1 MAQNGQ
7 DSRVA
12 PLATEVHVLTQ
23 QPFLLHAQ
31 LLQDAGR
38 RDVLVVDGRPN
49 SAQLGL
55 SKSASTMARAASLS
69 HALKEKQPRISTN
82 TAPAVLR
89 NNLLDAMLRK
99 FDDPTVEALW
109 RV

>member
-49 SAQLGL
+49 SVQLGL
-55 SKSASTMARAASLS
+55 SKSASTMARAASVA
-69 HALKEKQPRISTN
+69 HPR
-82 TAPAVLR
+82 P
-89 NNLLDAMLRK
+89 
-99 FDDPTVEALW
+99 
-109 RV
+109 

>member
-31 LLQDAGR
+31 LLQDAAR

-49 SAQLGL
+49 SVQLGL
-55 SKSASTMARAASLS
+55 SKSGVHDGSGRFGGIPEAP
-69 HALKEKQPRISTN
+69 EWKQ
-82 TAPAVLR
+82 
-89 NNLLDAMLRK
+89 
-99 FDDPTVEALW
+99 
-109 RV
+109 